1 MYVTCVLYVYNMF
14 ITCVLHV
21 YYMCIICILCI
32 EKNIFPKQIVLED
45 TDFTI
50 NTD

>member
-1 MYVTCVLYVYNMF
+1 MYIAPVYYMY
-14 ITCVLHV
+14 IICILHV
-21 YYMCIICILCI
+21 YYLYIMCIGN
-32 EKNIFPKQIVLED
+32 NIFLKQNNLVIVLED